1 MQISSTQK
9 KYLPPNLKG
18 RRPYPFSPHFPVEK
32 MHSSTLPIQTIPTKS
47 INKFLNQRAHF
58 PSSWKSHNK
67 NTCNNSVICRANSSS
82 ITDFDLYDLFG
93 VESSSNQA
101 QIKLAYRML
110 QKRCHPDIAG
120 PSGHEMAIILNQAY
134 ALLSDPVARMAYD
147 KEVTKI
153 ADLKGYTG
161 KPLYSAWCGE
171 DNEER
176 AVFVDEVK
184 CVGCLKCAL
193 LAENTFAV
201 ECLYGRARVVA
212 QWADTESK
220 IQEAIDAC
228 PVDCISVVER
238 SNLAAL
244 EFLMSK
250 KPRGNVRIGAGNTV
264 GARTSNIFDDL
275 DKFQSRYQGAFNK
288 TNPKASEEARI
299 SAFQAI
305 RAMSNLFYWQSPI
318 GGAAEAIH
326 ALVPVRRRLIE
337 PDVKKLRHV
346 VEAMKQVKKSTVNQ
360 STNDEYWSPST
371 PELAVPTDTSLVVD
385 EVDSFPKLPV
395 EFYDE
400 AFSPKE
406 KHQGSPWL
414 GVVPFTTATAAAII
428 VWIKLGEE
436 TTVRLNDHIG
446 GSLALDIV
454 NSPWLKVILAGVTWY
469 MIGMAL
475 VELTGTIH
483 SLFNQDRKL

>member
-1 MQISSTQK
+1 
-9 KYLPPNLKG
+9 
-18 RRPYPFSPHFPVEK
+18 
-32 MHSSTLPIQTIPTKS
+32 MHSSTLPIQTIPTKN
-47 INKFLNQRAHF
+47 INKLPNPRTPLAN
-58 PSSWKSHNK
+58 SWKSHNK
-67 NTCNNSVICRANSSS
+67 NSNNSVICRAHTSS
-82 ITDFDLYDLFG
+82 ITDFDLYDLLG

-120 PSGHEMAIILNQAY
+120 PSGHDMAIILNEAY
-134 ALLSDPVARMAYD
+134 ALLSDPIARMAYD
-147 KEVTKI
+147 KELTKI
-153 ADLKGYTG
+153 ADLRGYTG
-161 KPLYSAWCGE
+161 KPLYSAWCGQE
-171 DNEER
+171 NEER

-193 LAENTFAV
+193 LAEKTFAV
-201 ECLYGRARVVA
+201 ESVYGRARVIA
-212 QWADTESK
+212 QWGDTEAK

-275 DKFQSRYQGAFNK
+275 DKFQSRYEDALNKASK
-288 TNPKASEEARI
+288 TNPKASNVQKDARM

-305 RAMSNLFYWQSPI
+305 RAMSNWFYWQSPI
-318 GGAAEAIH
+318 GGAAE
-326 ALVPVRRRLIE
+326 LVPVRKMLIE
-337 PDVKKLRHV
+337 PDVKKLRDV
-346 VEAMKQVKKSTVNQ
+346 VATMKQVKATVNQ
-360 STNDEYWSPST
+360 RSNDEYWSPPT
-371 PELAVPTDTSLVVD
+371 PALPEAANTSLVN
-385 EVDSFPKLPV
+385 EVSSNEFSPKAPV
-395 EFYDE
+395 EFHDE

-406 KHQGSPWL
+406 KYQGNNPWL
-414 GVVPFTTATAAAII
+414 RGVPFTTSTAAAII

-436 TTVRLNDHIG
+436 ATVRLNDHIG

-454 NSPWLKVILAGVTWY
+454 NSSWLKVILAGVTWY
-469 MIGMAL
+469 MIGIAL
-475 VELTGTIH
+475 VELTG
-483 SLFNQDRKL
+483 SLHTLFKKDRQL

>member
-1 MQISSTQK
+1 
-9 KYLPPNLKG
+9 
-18 RRPYPFSPHFPVEK
+18 
-32 MHSSTLPIQTIPTKS
+32 MHSVTLPIQTIPNKS
-47 INKFLNQRAHF
+47 INKLPNPRTPLAN
-58 PSSWKSHNK
+58 SWKSHNNI
-67 NTCNNSVICRANSSS
+67 NTNKCLMICRAYSSS
-82 ITDFDLYDLFG
+82 ITDFDLYDLLG
-93 VESSSNQA
+93 VDSSSNQA

-120 PSGHEMAIILNQAY
+120 ASGHDMAIILNEAY
-134 ALLSDPVARMAYD
+134 ALLSDPIARMAYD
-147 KEVTKI
+147 KELTKI
-153 ADLKGYTG
+153 ADLRGYTG
-161 KPLYSAWCGE
+161 KPLYSAWCGPE
-171 DNEER
+171 NEER

-193 LAENTFAV
+193 FAEKTFAV
-201 ECLYGRARVVA
+201 ESVYGRARVVA
-212 QWADTESK
+212 QWADTEPK

-250 KPRGNVRIGAGNTV
+250 KPRGSVRIGAGNTV

-275 DKFQSRYQGAFNK
+275 EKFQSRYQDALNKASK
-288 TNPKASEEARI
+288 TNPKASDVQKEARM

-305 RAMSNLFYWQSPI
+305 RAMSNWFYWQSPI
-318 GGAAEAIH
+318 IGTAEAVQ

-337 PDVKKLRHV
+337 PDIKKLRATAA
-346 VEAMKQVKKSTVNQ
+346 AMKQAKATVDQ
-360 STNDEYWSPST
+360 RCNDEYWSPST
-371 PELAVPTDTSLVVD
+371 PALPEATNTNLVD
-385 EVDSFPKLPV
+385 EVSSNASSPQTPV

-400 AFSPKE
+400 AFSPKD
-406 KHQGSPWL
+406 KLQGNPWL
-414 GVVPFTTATAAAII
+414 WRVPFATATAAATI

-436 TTVRLNDHIG
+436 ATVRLNDHIG

-454 NSPWLKVILAGVTWY
+454 NSSWLKVILAGATWY

-475 VELTGTIH
+475 VELAGSLQ
-483 SLFNQDRKL
+483 SLFGKDRKK

>member
-1 MQISSTQK
+1 M
-9 KYLPPNLKG
+9 
-18 RRPYPFSPHFPVEK
+18 
-32 MHSSTLPIQTIPTKS
+32 
-47 INKFLNQRAHF
+47 
-58 PSSWKSHNK
+58 
-67 NTCNNSVICRANSSS
+67 ICRAN
-82 ITDFDLYDLFG
+82 ITDFDLYDLLG

-101 QIKLAYRML
+101 QIKLAYRNL

-120 PSGHEMAIILNQAY
+120 SSGHDMAIVLNEAY
-134 ALLSDPVARMAYD
+134 ALLSDPIARMAYD
-147 KEVTKI
+147 KELTKI
-153 ADLKGYTG
+153 ADLREYTG

-171 DNEER
+171 ENEQR

-193 LAENTFAV
+193 LAENTFAI
-201 ECLYGRARVVA
+201 ECVYGRARVVA
-212 QWADTESK
+212 QWADTEAK

-275 DKFQSRYQGAFNK
+275 DKFQSRYQDAFNK
-288 TNPKASEEARI
+288 ASNTNPKASEEARM
-299 SAFQAI
+299 SAIQAI
-305 RAMSNLFYWQSPI
+305 RAMSNWFYWQSPS
-318 GGAAEAIH
+318 GGAAEAVQ

-337 PDVKKLRHV
+337 PDVKKLRNA
-346 VEAMKQVKKSTVNQ
+346 VEAMKQVKKATVTQ
-360 STNDEYWSPST
+360 GSKDEYWSPST
-371 PELAVPTDTSLVVD
+371 PALSEATDTSSVVD
-385 EVDSFPKLPV
+385 EVSSSPMAPV

-400 AFSPKE
+400 YFSPKE
-406 KHQGSPWL
+406 KHQGSLWL
-414 GVVPFTTATAAAII
+414 HGVPFTTATAAAII

-436 TTVRLNDHIG
+436 ATVRLNNHIG

-454 NSPWLKVILAGVTWY
+454 NSSWLKIILAGVTWY

-475 VELTGTIH
+475 VELTGSLH
-483 SLFNQDRKL
+483 SLFSKDRKL

>member
-1 MQISSTQK
+1 
-9 KYLPPNLKG
+9 
-18 RRPYPFSPHFPVEK
+18 
-32 MHSSTLPIQTIPTKS
+32 
-47 INKFLNQRAHF
+47 
-58 PSSWKSHNK
+58 
-67 NTCNNSVICRANSSS
+67 
-82 ITDFDLYDLFG
+82 
-93 VESSSNQA
+93 
-101 QIKLAYRML
+101 
-110 QKRCHPDIAG
+110 
-120 PSGHEMAIILNQAY
+120 
-134 ALLSDPVARMAYD
+134 MAYD

-201 ECLYGRARVVA
+201 ECVYGRARVVA

-337 PDVKKLRHV
+337 PNVKKLRHV

-360 STNDEYWSPST
+360 SSNDEYWSPST

>member
-1 MQISSTQK
+1 
-9 KYLPPNLKG
+9 
-18 RRPYPFSPHFPVEK
+18 

-47 INKFLNQRAHF
+47 INKLPNPRA
-58 PSSWKSHNK
+58 PLANSWKSHNK
-67 NTCNNSVICRANSSS
+67 NTYNNSLICSAHTSS
-82 ITDFDLYDLFG
+82 ITDFDLYDLLG

-120 PSGHEMAIILNQAY
+120 PSGHDMAIILNEVY
-134 ALLSDPVARMAYD
+134 ALLSDPIARMAYD
-147 KEVTKI
+147 KELTKI
-153 ADLKGYTG
+153 ADLRGYTG

-171 DNEER
+171 ENEKR

-193 LAENTFAV
+193 LAEKTFAV
-201 ECLYGRARVVA
+201 ECMYGRARVVA
-212 QWADTESK
+212 QWADTEAK

-250 KPRGNVRIGAGNTV
+250 KLRGNVRIGAGNTV

-275 DKFQSRYQGAFNK
+275 DKFQSRYQDSVNKASK
-288 TNPKASEEARI
+288 TNPKASDMQKEARM

-305 RAMSNLFYWQSPI
+305 RAMSNWFYWQSPI
-318 GGAAEAIH
+318 GGAAEAVQ
-326 ALVPVRRRLIE
+326 ALVPVRRSLIE
-337 PDVKKLRHV
+337 PDVTKLRDA
-346 VEAMKQVKKSTVNQ
+346 EAAMKQVKKETVNQ
-360 STNDEYWSPST
+360 RSNDEYWSPST
-371 PELAVPTDTSLVVD
+371 LALPEATDTSLVD
-385 EVDSFPKLPV
+385 EVSSNDSSPKAPA

-400 AFSPKE
+400 VFSPKE
-406 KHQGSPWL
+406 KQQPNPWL
-414 GVVPFTTATAAAII
+414 QGVPFTTATAAAII

-436 TTVRLNDHIG
+436 ATVSLNDHIG

-454 NSPWLKVILAGVTWY
+454 NSSWLKVILAGVTWHS
-469 MIGMAL
+469 IGMTL
-475 VELTGTIH
+475 VELSRSLH
-483 SLFNQDRKL
+483 SLFGKGRKL